1 MGSKRFDLP
10 GIDQTLDP
18 KVRRPLERMKQA
30 LQQLLGYGGDPDFA
44 ALTLND
50 ARRGVLDGFFPSGG
64 SDTELDLTPP
74 PTPTGLATGAALT
87 HVFVEWDPPAYTQ
100 GHGHG
105 QTNIYGVQR
114 DPASTDPLPTFSDA
128 VLVYTAP
135 GFLTV
140 AAIPSDANRQ
150 WHIWIKWQSLDG
162 VESVSPA
169 GGTNGSTATTGVDV
183 KQLLD
188 SLTNAAT
195 NPALNYSKIGFRA
208 DLFYIA
214 PEATY
219 SQETAPTGTADG
231 ELWFQP
237 STGVTKT
244 WDNTGGTWEPFDTPF
259 PFIVNTMPTTINGV
273 AIPAGVY
280 MNAAFIYDLTAA
292 IARLG
297 TAWIDDAMVAELDA
311 IKLTVGDGTVGGDL
325 KSTVF
330 TSNVA
335 GWRIRPNG
343 TAEFNNVV
351 VRGGIYASFG
361 LIGGA
366 VIDAD
371 GVESTGY
378 SAGTA
383 GWRIDN
389 TTEVAEFYN
398 IVARGD
404 ITASRIEVGSSPA
417 ISGTTMTGSGAV
429 VNDTGT
435 FALGD
440 STTNITYDGSVLTLN
455 GEIATT
461 KNLVA
466 NTATTIA
473 AADAAAWG
481 VVTATITVTSDD
493 IPVGASDVPIVVI
506 GSQDTLAVT
515 FFDLGVN
522 QGPLYTAPGNL
533 VAAQDPNAG
542 LHTYTKVYFATP
554 GTYTFSCANHG
565 AGDAADV
572 LNTRQ
577 RTIVAFLAKR

>member
-1 MGSKRFDLP
+1 MPRKRFDIP

-18 KVRRPLERMKQA
+18 KVRKPLERLTQA
-30 LQQLLGYGGDPDFA
+30 LRKLLGTDGDPDYA
-44 ALTLND
+44 ALTLSD
-50 ARRGVLDGFFPSGG
+50 ARNGVLDGIIAGRPGSGG
-64 SDTELDLTPP
+64 TEPDLTPP

-87 HVFVEWDPPAYTQ
+87 HVFVEWDAPSYTQ

-114 DPASTDPLPTFSDA
+114 DPASTDPLPTFASA
-128 VLVYTAP
+128 SLVYTAP

-162 VESVSPA
+162 VESTSPA

-219 SQETAPTGTADG
+219 SQETAPTGTANG

-244 WDNTGGTWEPFDTPF
+244 WDHTGGTWEPFDTPF

-280 MNAAFIYDLTAA
+280 MNSAFIYDLTAS

-297 TAWIDDAMVAELDA
+297 TAWIDNAMVADLSA
-311 IKLTVGDGTVGGDL
+311 AKLTVGDGTVGGDL

-330 TSNVA
+330 TSGSA

-343 TAEFNNVV
+343 TAEFSGVIA
-351 VRGGIYASFG
+351 RGTVYASAG
-361 LIGGA
+361 LIGAA
-366 VIDAD
+366 VIDAT
-371 GVESTGY
+371 GVESDNYVADT
-378 SAGTA
+378 S
-383 GWRIDN
+383 GWRLDGD
-389 TTEVAEFYN
+389 TGDAEFQN
-398 IVARGD
+398 IKARGD
-404 ITASRIEVGSSPA
+404 IEATSLSAA
-417 ISGTTMTGSGAV
+417 
-429 VNDTGT
+429 TGT
-435 FALGD
+435 IGLLR
-440 STTNITYDGSVLTLN
+440 S
-455 GEIATT
+455 ATT
-461 KNLVA
+461 GARTEIEQNV
-466 NTATTIA
+466 IRVY
-473 AADAAAWG
+473 DASN
-481 VVTATITVTSDD
+481 VLRVE
-493 IPVGASDVPIVVI
+493 I
-506 GSQDTLAVT
+506 GELS
-515 FFDLGVN
+515 
-522 QGPLYTAPGNL
+522 
-533 VAAQDPNAG
+533 
-542 LHTYTKVYFATP
+542 
-554 GTYTFSCANHG
+554 
-565 AGDAADV
+565 
-572 LNTRQ
+572 
-577 RTIVAFLAKR
+577 